1 MSNLKLLQLKENLE
15 LTAFLVSKGVSEKEA
30 HSKII
35 QSLILISELEETMS
49 KETDSNTTFHEVNK
63 VNSRL
68 KLWAKRQHQANA
80 KILNAFI
87 ELKQAGVKPVT
98 ERILENKVPNEIDF
112 PSHFAQMKIIAQKN
126 HGKIFEQYGE
136 NIEIW
141 EPVVSHIN
149 EYEKVVFGGLVA

>member
-15 LTAFLVSKGVSEKEA
+15 LTAFLVSKEGSEKEA

-35 QSLILISELEETMS
+35 QCLILISELEESMS
-49 KETDSNTTFHEVNK
+49 KETNSKTTFDEVNK
-63 VNSRL
+63 VHSRL

-87 ELKQAGVKPVT
+87 ELKKAGVKPVT
-98 ERILENKVPNEIDF
+98 EKILENKVPKEINF
-112 PSHFAQMKIIAQKN
+112 TSHFAQMKIIAQKN
-126 HGKIFEQYGE
+126 HGKVFDQYGE

-141 EPVVSHIN
+141 KPVASHIN